1 MLSSFQVSGSGI
13 RFSKSL
19 LADLRRYA
27 PAVGVNLEGTTM
39 DIRKIAAAAGFATG
53 AALTFAP
60 LATADTPITTT
71 VESEISSLN
80 SIFDAEAALAGNSAD
95 ITHHTGSFDTILPA
109 DAPQTGSPT
118 VLDYELYGVNPIEAG
133 PASDPGSYNVFN
145 GALGKFDDAYN
156 VYLYAAQN
164 NGAMDMNDADF
175 IGSQSS
181 IDHAQTLSVTAAEQ
195 YYLNFG
201 LGDLEGYFG
210 IFPQP
215 GASTAE
221 IDPLASVVTGE
232 VSSMNSLFQT
242 EATLAGIPSADY
254 TVGPQGFDVINP
266 QDVAFVQGGGTTP
279 FDYLYGVNPSEAGL
293 AGDPGAFTE
302 FNGALVNFD
311 DALNV
316 ELYSLINPTA
326 AVDTIPLG
334 DLFGS
339 SSGIT
344 EALATGSASGAIT
357 DFLTDGYND
366 LLGYFGIF
374 AN

>member
-1 MLSSFQVSGSGI
+1 
-13 RFSKSL
+13 
-19 LADLRRYA
+19 
-27 PAVGVNLEGTTM
+27 M

-53 AALTFAP
+53 TALTFAP
-60 LATADTPITTT
+60 LATADTPITST
-71 VESEISSLN
+71 VDSEISSLN
-80 SIFDAEAALAGNSAD
+80 SIFDGEAALAGNSAD
-95 ITHHTGSFDTILPA
+95 ITHHAGSFDTILPA
-109 DAPQTGSPT
+109 DAPQTGTPT
-118 VLDYELYGVNPIEAG
+118 LLDYELYGVNPIAAG

-175 IGSQSS
+175 IGSPSS
-181 IDHAQTLSVTAAEQ
+181 IDYAQTLGVTGAEQ
-195 YYLNFG
+195 YYLNFA

-210 IFPQP
+210 IFPQSA
-215 GASTAE
+215 ASTAE
-221 IDPLASVVTGE
+221 VDPLASVVTSE
-232 VSSMNSLFQT
+232 VSAMNSLFVS

-254 TVGPQGFDVINP
+254 SAGPQGFDVINP
-266 QDVAFVQGGGTTP
+266 ADIANDAPASGTPSILDYELFGVQPFTAGVA
-279 FDYLYGVNPSEAGL
+279 S
-293 AGDPGAFTE
+293 DPGAFSE

-326 AVDTIPLG
+326 AVDTIPLA

-357 DFLTDGYND
+357 DFLTDGWND
-366 LLGYFGIF
+366 LLGYFGVF